1 MLPKGYSLLYAG
13 FSKMSSTFSKNIKK
27 IFYGA
32 QFLRNL
38 LIKTGSFQPKIL
50 FKNSIWENSSYAKRV
65 RIL

>member
-1 MLPKGYSLLYAG
+1 MLPKGCSSLYAE

-38 LIKTGSFQPKIL
+38 LIKTGSFQQKIL
-50 FKNSIWENSSYAKRV
+50 FKKYYLGKL
-65 RIL
+65 ILCETGQCH